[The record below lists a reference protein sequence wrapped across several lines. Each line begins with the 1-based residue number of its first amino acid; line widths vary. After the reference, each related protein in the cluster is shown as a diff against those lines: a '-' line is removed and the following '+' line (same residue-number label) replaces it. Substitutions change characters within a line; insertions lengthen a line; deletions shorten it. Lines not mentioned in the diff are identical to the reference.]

1 MTTGGK
7 KGGTKGFVAVTI
19 TPDGFDELTNDL
31 LQTLKG
37 PKRIEGIKFATMAA
51 LDAVKDYYAIDMGRD
66 GWVNPRLMTHGPGR
80 RPTQWWRGTVNGWKM
95 QEVKRT
101 SSVLANKTI
110 GLSHK
115 VTGGTIRPV
124 RAKALTIP
132 ISEDAHGLSARQY
145 ARSVAPLF
153 RIGLWTGNPMLV
165 RNTRTG
171 AENPAWSDS
180 GIKPVF
186 RLMKSVT
193 HKPWPGAL
201 PDVADYM
208 EPFETS
214 ILDYA
219 EDQIRGMKYKKGH

>member
-1 MTTGGK
+1 MTTRGK

-51 LDAVKDYYAIDMGRD
+51 LDAVKDYYGEVGRD
-66 GWVNPRLMTHGPGR
+66 HWVNERLPTHGPGR

-95 QEVKRT
+95 QEVKMT

-132 ISEDAHGLSARQY
+132 ISPDAHGLSARQY

-165 RNTRTG
+165 RNT
-171 AENPAWSDS
+171 DS

-193 HKPWPGAL
+193 HRPWPDAL

-208 EPFETS
+208 KPFETT

-219 EDQIRGMKYKKGH
+219 EDQILGMKYKKGH